1 MGRFILGR
9 TFQSLVSLFIV
20 TVVIFLLARLT
31 GDPAQLLIPDEWTRE
46 QADVLRASLG
56 LDKPLPVQY
65 WIYLTGL
72 FQGDLGTSNLAR
84 LPVSDLIVE
93 RLPATLELGITS
105 VVLATIIAVP
115 IGIYAAYYRGAPLDL
130 AGRLFAVLGQ
140 SMPIFW
146 TGILLIMVFAV
157 ILNWLPAGGRG
168 SVLHL
173 VLPSITIG
181 WFVAAGI
188 MRLTRSSM
196 LEVLDSDYVRLA
208 RIKGVNE
215 RVILWKHAFRNAT
228 VPVLTYGAIIM
239 VGVLSGSVVTETV
252 FAWPGLGRLLIEGV
266 FSRDFPV
273 VQGVILL
280 LSSMYILVNLLVDIL
295 YVFLNPRLRRGG

>member
-9 TFQSLVSLFIV
+9 TFQALVSLFIV

-266 FSRDFPV
+266 FFRDFPV
-273 VQGVILL
+273 V